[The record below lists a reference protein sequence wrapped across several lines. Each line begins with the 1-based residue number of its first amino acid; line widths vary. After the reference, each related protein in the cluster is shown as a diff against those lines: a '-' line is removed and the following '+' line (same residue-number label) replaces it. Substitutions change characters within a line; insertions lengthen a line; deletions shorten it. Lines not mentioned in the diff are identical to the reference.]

1 MRYLLCKSEED
12 GLNHRIEYI
21 FDIFKLYAIKTGE
34 TNKFIVLET
43 FPFKTSTSYPKVL
56 FIIGHSEDVNKYLE
70 KNIADMTEN
79 IILTITC
86 FPNKLKRF
94 LKYNKQIYSSKNKN
108 GITEKYK
115 GDNWGFKFD
124 ISYSEIDLYNN
135 RKLNLMDNI
144 KKSMVK
150 IKKLY

>member
-1 MRYLLCKSEED
+1 MNLSLIHIS
-12 GLNHRIEYI
+12 
-21 FDIFKLYAIKTGE
+21 
-34 TNKFIVLET
+34 
-43 FPFKTSTSYPKVL
+43 
-56 FIIGHSEDVNKYLE
+56 
-70 KNIADMTEN
+70 
-79 IILTITC
+79 
-86 FPNKLKRF
+86 NKLKRF

-150 IKKLY
+150 IKKQY